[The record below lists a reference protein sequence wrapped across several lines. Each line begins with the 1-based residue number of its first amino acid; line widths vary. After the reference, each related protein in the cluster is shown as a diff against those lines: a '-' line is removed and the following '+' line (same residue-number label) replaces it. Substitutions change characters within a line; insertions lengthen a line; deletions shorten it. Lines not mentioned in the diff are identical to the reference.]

1 MEVMFDVE
9 DLESRASSDLITTSI
24 PSLPPD
30 ILLKCLQYL
39 PVSSIPSV
47 ALACRRLKVIAYSDA
62 LWDQRLD
69 AMRSAFKRKGGLQ
82 TATGNGSLL
91 DEPSDVLPHI
101 PVQSVHMSDVA
112 RKRAS
117 AIAQEAIGIANGG
130 ASTSQSRV
138 RPPSVGPDADGFI
151 SVNLA
156 EPPVV
161 SLPPSPPPA
170 KRIHIP
176 GLPGDPYAMIRE
188 NRDISQRAMERFK
201 LIHQELMP
209 YYVDFRNGNKD
220 SKVIQEFGKEVIDV
234 ARMLAKLVAF
244 SKANITEDAE
254 QISENLQGTCEYFE
268 NRCLHLFEVAYDMR
282 DVAEM
287 AKFAGVLLDLNG
299 AVACIQ
305 IFIQKNAIFFD
316 NAYDP
321 SENIKQ
327 WEIWQAQPLVVR
339 ENTAYPEFTPLRLF
353 MQYIEM
359 EVQKQ
364 AILIN
369 DVFPEE
375 ADVLYSFVERVFE
388 DVIAEYCSQLF
399 DECSMQDK
407 LLYLKSVPTAYRHL
421 ERLVNMLVTMEPI
434 HIPRYR
440 IDKLFDRVFAPW
452 LEKYLKNELDW
463 VQKSCKDQIDKYER
477 QRTGKKA
484 ESKRMNPRN
493 REVFKRNF
501 LKGFRNVITLPYKIS
516 SSIVAGVTSATSSSS
531 NTVAQPP
538 HPTPPTTATSPVK
551 NKRFSLLSLNGSSS
565 THTQAISSAPD
576 TPISSSSS
584 ATFTP
589 ETSNTVP
596 GSAASDTDS
605 IKSAPGAAVDPAVA
619 IAQEVQEEE
628 EMNSFLSVELALTL
642 IHLDK
647 DALQRLG
654 AFAALGGVLGGRVAT
669 EQLGRYKPST
679 QFSGGMT
686 PLMDFFELVHVA
698 DLILQMVQVYYA
710 EEMCRYIDKMDFLN
724 DANKEKKAFE
734 RLIDDGV
741 AAGLDKCIEVL
752 IQQVAHILETTQ
764 LPTDYNPECGT
775 DIELQPTQACKDA
788 VQCLTTHT
796 KLLVG
801 CADKQTL
808 DVFFQE
814 VGVRLFN
821 VLTKHLKSN
830 IVSSQGGFVLIC
842 DLNHYYNFAVTL
854 KQPTITPHFLALKE
868 LGNVFIIQSPTDL
881 KQLIHDMERFG
892 GILRVE
898 DVFEYAE
905 MRADWKHIQRIV
917 ERDRLECIVM

>member
-1 MEVMFDVE
+1 MELVFDVD
-9 DLESRASSDLITTSI
+9 DLESRTSSDLITTSI

-30 ILLKCLQYL
+30 ILLECIQYL

-47 ALACRRLKVIAYSDA
+47 ALACRRLKVIAYSDD
-62 LWDQRLD
+62 LWEQRLQ
-69 AMRSAFKRKGGLQ
+69 AMGYGSQKRGGSQ
-82 TATGNGSLL
+82 SEPGGNSLL
-91 DEPSDVLPHI
+91 DDPIDALPRF
-101 PVQSVHMSDVA
+101 PVQSANMSDMT

-117 AIAQEAIGIANGG
+117 ANAQEALGIANGG
-130 ASTSQSRV
+130 RTSM
-138 RPPSVGPDADGFI
+138 VGSDHDGMTRI
-151 SVNLA
+151 SL
-156 EPPVV
+156 
-161 SLPPSPPPA
+161 SDPPA
-170 KRIHIP
+170 ASAIPSSSSSARIHIP
-176 GLPGDPYAMIRE
+176 GLPGDPYAMIQE
-188 NRDISQRAMERFK
+188 SRDTAHGAMERFK
-201 LIHQELMP
+201 AIHRELWP
-209 YYVDFRNGNKD
+209 YYVDFRYGNKD
-220 SKVIQEFGKEVIDV
+220 SRVIQEFGKEVIDV
-234 ARMLAKLVAF
+234 ARMLARLLVF
-244 SKANITEDAE
+244 SKANLTDDSDMIN
-254 QISENLQGTCEYFE
+254 ENLQGTCEYFE

-305 IFIQKNAIFFD
+305 IFIQKNGIFFD
-316 NAYDP
+316 NVYEP
-321 SENIKQ
+321 TENVKQ

-353 MQYIEM
+353 MQYVEM

-364 AILIN
+364 AILIH

-375 ADVLYSFVERVFE
+375 ADVLFSFVERVFE

-434 HIPRYR
+434 NIPRYR

-452 LEKYLKNELDW
+452 LETYLKNELDW
-463 VQKSCKDQIDKYER
+463 VQKSCKDHIDKYER
-477 QRTGKKA
+477 QRSGSTT
-484 ESKRMNPRN
+484 EPKRMNPRN

-501 LKGFRNVITLPYKIS
+501 LRGFRNVITLPYKIS
-516 SSIVAGVTSATSSSS
+516 SSIVAGVASATSSSS
-531 NTVAQPP
+531 HAPNPHHSAPP
-538 HPTPPTTATSPVK
+538 APSSTPAPVK
-551 NKRFSLLSLNGSSS
+551 SKRFSLLSLNGSSS
-565 THTQAISSAPD
+565 TNTQSTASAPE
-576 TPISSSSS
+576 TPVSSSSS
-584 ATFTP
+584 TIFTS
-589 ETSNTVP
+589 ETSTTVP
-596 GSAASDTDS
+596 GSTSSDTDS
-605 IKSAPGAAVDPAVA
+605 IKSAPGTNSDPTVA
-619 IAQEVQEEE
+619 ITQEMAEEE
-628 EMNSFLSVELALTL
+628 EMNALLSVELALTL

-764 LPTDYNPECGT
+764 LPTDYNPEEGV
-775 DIELQPTQACKDA
+775 DIELQPTRACKDA
-788 VQCLTTHT
+788 VQCLATHT

-814 VGVRLFN
+814 VGLRLFN
-821 VLTKHLKSN
+821 VLTKHLKAN
-830 IVSSQGGFVLIC
+830 VVSSQGGFVLIC
-842 DLNHYYNFAVTL
+842 DLNHYHNFAVTL
-854 KQPTITPHFLALKE
+854 KQPSITPNFLALKE

-905 MRADWKHIQRIV
+905 MRADWKQIQRIV
-917 ERDRLECIVM
+917 ERDRLDCVVM